1 MGGIH
6 MCMSALSTMSPRLW
20 EATLH
25 LGLAAP
31 SDPGH
36 HWGKCAGLRGSSSQV
51 TRPGSRLA
59 GIVGP
64 LVRQG
69 CCLRVGLSDQPLPL
83 LHTQP
88 LPAYSY
94 PGVVVSRGWGGWQ
107 AWGLTCVLQVS
118 TLADLQP
125 YLSQFVQQ
133 LQDAGSL
140 HDAVL
145 VEQVGGQC
153 PQDHLCVRVCVH
165 MCARMCAYTH
175 NHGH

>member
-1 MGGIH
+1 M
-6 MCMSALSTMSPRLW
+6 
-20 EATLH
+20 
-25 LGLAAP
+25 
-31 SDPGH
+31 
-36 HWGKCAGLRGSSSQV
+36 
-51 TRPGSRLA
+51 
-59 GIVGP
+59 
-64 LVRQG
+64 
-69 CCLRVGLSDQPLPL
+69 GLSDQPMPL

-88 LPAYSY
+88 LPTYSY
-94 PGVVVSRGWGGWQ
+94 PGVVVWGGL
-107 AWGLTCVLQVS
+107 AGLGAHLCVLQVS
-118 TLADLQP
+118 TLTDLQP

-165 MCARMCAYTH
+165 MCVRMCVYTH